1 MDKIKLVLK
10 REYLTRVRNKTFII
24 LTLLVPVLF
33 LGISILPAY
42 LMQMGGELQKIAV
55 VDEYGG
61 FDDAFVDHEEYDI
74 DYFKNN
80 VYDDLILNF
89 EDGSYNAIVHIPKKT
104 DKNHILRLEKEI
116 KLYTSK
122 KTGMGL
128 PSYIRRSL
136 ERKIED
142 TKIDYFDLNK
152 SDLEKIATEVS
163 FKKIIHNEG
172 EQSEMEGIIG
182 SFSSLIL
189 GFIIYIFIFM
199 YGAQIM
205 QSVIEEKNSR
215 IIEIIISSVKPFQL
229 LMGKVL
235 GVALVGLTQFAIWL
249 VLFALGYTV
258 LLSIMAGD
266 IDTVNQMSQT
276 ELDENKMHEI
286 IHILSN
292 INMTEMLIGIGLF
305 LYYFLIG
312 FLLYAGL
319 FAAVG
324 SAVEHQ
330 SETQQFMLPLS
341 APLLLAIMIAQMG
354 ISNPD
359 SPLIYWCSF
368 IPLTSPVVMMVRI
381 PYGVPGWE
389 ILVSMILLM
398 LGFIFITKIAAKI
411 YKTGIL
417 MYGKKASLKEII
429 KWVRYKN

>member
-1 MDKIKLVLK
+1 MNKIKLVLQ
-10 REYLTRVRNKTFII
+10 REYLTRVKNKTFIL
-24 LTLLVPVLF
+24 LTLLVPLLF

-42 LMQMGGELQKIAV
+42 LMQMGGDLQKIAV
-55 VDEYGG
+55 VDEFGG
-61 FDDAFVDHEEYDI
+61 FENTFKEHEEYSI
-74 DYFKNN
+74 DYFQSD
-80 VYDDLILNF
+80 VYNDLVDNF
-89 EDGSYNAIVHIPKKT
+89 EGGSYQAIVHLPVKMNE
-104 DKNHILRLEKEI
+104 DHILQLEDEI

-128 PSYIRRSL
+128 PSYISRSL
-136 ERKIED
+136 EKKIRD
-142 TKIDYFDLNK
+142 LKISHLNLNK
-152 SDLEKIATEVS
+152 STLEQVS
-163 FKKIIHNEG
+163 TDVTFKKIIHNEG
-172 EQSEMEGIIG
+172 EQSEMEGIVG
-182 SFSSLIL
+182 GVSSMIL

-229 LMGKVL
+229 LMGKIL

-249 VLFALGYTV
+249 VLFGVGYTV
-258 LLSIMAGD
+258 LIGVMSVDVNTI
-266 IDTVNQMSQT
+266 NQMQQS
-276 ELDENKMHEI
+276 ELDENAMHEL
-286 IHILSN
+286 IHIVSSIHMN
-292 INMTEMLIGIGLF
+292 DVLIGIGLF

-341 APLLLAIMIAQMG
+341 APLLLAIMIAQIGM
-354 ISNPD
+354 SNPD

-368 IPLTSPVVMMVRI
+368 FPLTSPVVMMVRI

-389 ILVSMILLM
+389 IALSMILLL
-398 LGFIFITKIAAKI
+398 LGFIFITKFAAKI

-417 MYGKKASLKEII
+417 MYGKKASFKEII
-429 KWVRYKN
+429 KWVRYKS